1 MLFLLLIVGAC
12 QKKEEIQQQK
22 EETMNNT
29 EEHYTFTLSDK
40 VTRQKVSFKNRYGIT
55 LSGDLYL
62 PKNTGTEKL
71 VALAISG
78 PFGADKEQ

>member
-40 VTRQKVSFKNRYGIT
+40 VTRQKVSFKNRQMIGVGY
-55 LSGDLYL
+55 
-62 PKNTGTEKL
+62 
-71 VALAISG
+71 ISWNRN
-78 PFGADKEQ
+78 